1 MLGAPLLIDASS
13 LSTNELIGAASER
26 EAPRVEAVAK
36 EMFAI
41 ATSLVIDQRHQ
52 ADRRGMSLAVVSA
65 LKGKSSAAVAWRSA
79 FAFASQGLRVVLI
92 DVYGSRPPARD
103 WWNRVADHLSW
114 QERADGRLTLGGA
127 LPARTSGWLL
137 AGPPGTRPTVFTRPP
152 QLGLYF
158 CGEPPPVR
166 SQRDLTDVLLD
177 LENNFDVVLVVAPPF
192 LASADAAHLT
202 TAAGAIMAVVP
213 DGGSVTDHE
222 EFTRRIRISGSAL
235 VGYVYS
241 APETNGN
248 GSSTPKPTSRA
259 ALPEKTTQRAS

>member
-36 EMFAI
+36 EMCAI
-41 ATSLVIDQRHQ
+41 ATSLVMDQRHQ
-52 ADRRGMSLAVVSA
+52 ADRRRHVAGGREA

-79 FAFASQGLRVVLI
+79 FAFASPGLRVVLI

-103 WWNRVADHLSW
+103 WWNRVAMIS
-114 QERADGRLTLGGA
+114 RGRNGPTAGSRWA
-127 LPARTSGWLL
+127 ARSGVYSGWLL

-192 LASADAAHLT
+192 LALATPRTSRRQP
-202 TAAGAIMAVVP
+202 G
-213 DGGSVTDHE
+213 DHGRRARRWE
-222 EFTRRIRISGSAL
+222 CHRSRANHRRIRISGSAL
-235 VGYVYS
+235 VGYVYYTGTERQRLVR
-241 APETNGN
+241 AEANH
-248 GSSTPKPTSRA
+248 RA